1 MRYLNFCILL
11 LIRVDMKGFRV
22 LSCVVGVFVSLY
34 AMHVEHM
41 NSIDT
46 DYVASCDLS
55 ATMSCSKVLS
65 SEYGHLFSHIGL
77 LPKDSVLDQ
86 SNAFYGLIFYCIVG
100 LLAVQASRS
109 TAMVRLNTV
118 LAVTGV
124 VFSLVLAYILKFVLE
139 DFCVVCVTTY
149 VCNTVIF
156 VDSMIEYASS
166 AKATAKSKGC

>member
-1 MRYLNFCILL
+1 MRS
-11 LIRVDMKGFRV
+11 FRV
-22 LSCVVGVFVSLY
+22 LSCVVGSFVSLY
-34 AMHVEHM
+34 AIHVEHM

-55 ATMSCSKVLS
+55 ATMSCSKVLN

-77 LPKDSVLDQ
+77 FSEGSVLDQ
-86 SNAFYGLIFYCIVG
+86 SNAFYGLIFYGIVG

-109 TAMVRLNTV
+109 AAMMQLNTV

-124 VFSLVLAYILKFVLE
+124 MLSLVLAYILYFVLG

-156 VDSMIEYASS
+156 VDSIIEYRGSN
-166 AKATAKSKGC
+166 AKAAAKSKAS